1 MMLKWKVTV
10 SSLGEIYAFF
20 EASEVKHIFNGQGGS
35 LLAVLPSGRKI
46 RISKDLIKQVCL
58 EGGQNRD

>member
-1 MMLKWKVTV
+1 MLKWKVTV

-58 EGGQNRD
+58 EGGQNHD

>member
-10 SSLGEIYAFF
+10 NGLGEIYAYF
-20 EASEVKHIFNGQGGS
+20 EASEVKHIFDGQGGS
-35 LLAVLPSGRKI
+35 LSAALPSGRKI

-58 EGGQNRD
+58 EGGQNHD